1 MHMNVHFSD
10 GSFAPVDR
18 PFTHQ
23 QSKKN
28 FPYITLGACSYAVS
42 CLVEWEGDAHVL
54 IGRYCSLAR
63 DISFLLGLNHNYR
76 NVVTTYPFDV
86 DFVME
91 KICAGANITAP
102 DYFPEENRTDNHH
115 QIIIGSDV
123 WIGLG
128 ATIMG
133 GVKIGSGAI
142 VGTNSVVTKD
152 VPPYAIAAGNPARII
167 RYRFDAETVEKFMA
181 LKWWNW
187 SVKKI
192 YRNLPLIH
200 DTEKFL
206 AKHLPQVPAEDF
218 DAEIFAEINSKLE
231 RGWNV
236 FQFVADFRAA
246 QPLWKKVIREFSKS
260 NFEKTLLVIWTGRG
274 KVPEKLDEILADASS
289 HVLKIPATGR
299 KIFQPKILRAATHF
313 ITTREMSTLECLDWL
328 YGSNVKIISALDD
341 GIFAKL

>member
-1 MHMNVHFSD
+1 MHMDVHFSD

-23 QSKKN
+23 QGKKN
-28 FPYITLGACSYAVS
+28 YPYLTLGACSYAVN
-42 CLVEWEGDAHVL
+42 CLVEWEGAAHVL

-63 DISFLLGLNHNYR
+63 DVSFLLGLNHNYR
-76 NVVTTYPFDV
+76 NVVTTFPFDV

-91 KICAGANITAP
+91 KICASANITAP

-115 QIIIGSDV
+115 QIIIGNDV

-167 RYRFDAETVEKFMA
+167 RYRFDAETIEKFMA

-187 SVKKI
+187 SIKKI
-192 YRNLPLIH
+192 YKNLPLIH

-206 AKHLPQVPAEDF
+206 AKHLPKVDAPADS
-218 DAEIFAEINSKLE
+218 DAEILAAINSKIE
-231 RGWNV
+231 SGWKV
-236 FQFVADFRAA
+236 YAFEADFRAA
-246 QPLWKKVIREFSKS
+246 QPLWKKVLAQFRESKS
-260 NFEKTLLVIWTGRG
+260 ENALLVIFAR
-274 KVPEKLDEILADASS
+274 EKDFAAVDEILTGGQ
-289 HVLKIPATGR
+289 VLKVPATGR
-299 KIFQPKILRAATHF
+299 KIFQPQILRAATHF
-313 ITTREMSTLECLDWL
+313 ITTREISTLECLDWL
-328 YGSNVKIISALDD
+328 YGTNVKIISALDD